1 LVHAAGPS
9 PPHPLRMPPAVL
21 TRATLLQGV
30 DQLVARDRRLAA
42 VVDAYGPPPLFSRP
56 RGFPTLV
63 WIILEQQVSLAS
75 AAALFC
81 RLKSVAGAVTPEA
94 VLALGADGL
103 LRLGFTRQKARYVR
117 GLAEQTVGGQ
127 LDLTGIAKLDDADAE
142 QALLGVPGI
151 GPWTAGV
158 YLLMALRRPDVWPPG
173 DLGLHKSLAE
183 VRCLRQVP
191 SSAVATEYAL
201 RWRPWRA
208 VAARLLWH
216 AYLSRRR
223 KPPWGEP

>member
-1 LVHAAGPS
+1 
-9 PPHPLRMPPAVL
+9 MPPTVL

-30 DQLVARDRRLAA
+30 GELAARDRRLAA
-42 VVDAYGPPPLFSRP
+42 IVESFGPPPLFSRP

-75 AAALFC
+75 AAALFS
-81 RLKSVAGAVTPEA
+81 RLKLAVAGAITPES
-94 VLALGADGL
+94 VLALGLDGL
-103 LRLGFTRQKARYVR
+103 LRLGFTRQKARYVS
-117 GLAEQTVGGQ
+117 GLAERIAGGR
-127 LDLTGIAKLDDADAE
+127 LDLAQTSALDDEAAGA
-142 QALLGVPGI
+142 ALLEVPGI

-183 VRCLRQVP
+183 VRCLREVP
-191 SSAVATEYAL
+191 SSAVAAEYAL

-223 KPPWGEP
+223 QPPWGRP

>member
-1 LVHAAGPS
+1 MT
-9 PPHPLRMPPAVL
+9 PPTL
-21 TRATLLQGV
+21 TRTTLLQGV
-30 DQLVARDRRLAA
+30 GELTARDRRRAA
-42 VVDAYGPPPLFSRP
+42 IVESFGPPPLFSRP

-75 AAALFC
+75 AAALFA
-81 RLKSVAGAVTPEA
+81 RLQSSVAGAITPES
-94 VLALGADGL
+94 VLALRGDGL
-103 LRLGFTRQKARYVR
+103 LRLGFTRQKARYVA
-117 GLAEQTVGGQ
+117 GLAERIVDGR
-127 LDLTGIAKLDDADAE
+127 LDLARTAALDDADAE
-142 QALLGVPGI
+142 QALLEVPGV

-183 VRCLRQVP
+183 VQCLGEVP
-191 SSAVATEYAL
+191 SSALAAGYAL

-223 KPPWGEP
+223 KPPWGAP

>member
-1 LVHAAGPS
+1 
-9 PPHPLRMPPAVL
+9 MPPTVL
-21 TRATLLQGV
+21 TRSTLLQGV
-30 DQLVARDRRLAA
+30 GELAARDRRLAA
-42 VVDAYGPPPLFSRP
+42 IVESFGPPPLFSRP

-75 AAALFC
+75 AAALFS
-81 RLKSVAGAVTPEA
+81 RLKLAVAGAITPES
-94 VLALGADGL
+94 VLALGLDGL
-103 LRLGFTRQKARYVR
+103 LRLGFTRQKARYVS
-117 GLAEQTVGGQ
+117 GLAERIAGGR
-127 LDLTGIAKLDDADAE
+127 LDLAQTSALDDEAAGA
-142 QALLGVPGI
+142 ALLEVPGI

-183 VRCLRQVP
+183 VRCLREVP
-191 SSAVATEYAL
+191 SSAVAAEYAL

-223 KPPWGEP
+223 QPPWGRP